1 MSFDLGI
8 KGGDIYFSPSGSP
21 NLVSKNS
28 KLRQDMLKII
38 LTEVG
43 ENKFHRGYGSAIGK
57 LSIGTAAGKDLVELD
72 LKSSVENAIRKL
84 MSLQKAQSRRQYLSP
99 GEIIVSIVNIDA
111 GRDNLDPRM
120 YNVFVSVLTGELTEI
135 RELVTVKI
143 A

>member
-8 KGGDIYFSPSGSP
+8 KGGDIYFSSSGSL

-38 LTEVG
+38 LTEIG

-84 MSLQKAQSRRQYLSP
+84 MSLQKAQSSRQYLSP

-111 GRDNLDPRM
+111 GRDSLDPRM

>member
-1 MSFDLGI
+1 MSFDLKI
-8 KGGDIYFSPSGSP
+8 RNSDIQFGPNGSVQ
-21 NLVSKNS
+21 LVSKNE
-28 KLRQDMLKII
+28 KLRQDILKII
-38 LTEVG
+38 LTEIG

-84 MSLQKAQSRRQYLSP
+84 MSLQKAQSSRQYLSP

-111 GRDNLDPRM
+111 GRDSLDPRM